1 MLIGRPSAAC
11 DRGNDSV
18 GISDV
23 GELDEPHVHQL
34 RLQHFSR
41 GLDRQPRLAD
51 AAWTDQR
58 DEPSPAQ
65 ASGQGVERTL
75 TTDERGQRRPKI
87 GAGL

>member
-11 DRGNDSV
+11 DCGNDSV

-23 GELDEPHVHQL
+23 CELDEPHVHQL

-41 GLDRQPRLAD
+41 RLDRQPCLAD
-51 AAWTDQR
+51 AARTDQR

-65 ASGQGVERTL
+65 ACGQGVEHIAAA
-75 TTDERGQRRPKI
+75 DQ
-87 GAGL
+87 